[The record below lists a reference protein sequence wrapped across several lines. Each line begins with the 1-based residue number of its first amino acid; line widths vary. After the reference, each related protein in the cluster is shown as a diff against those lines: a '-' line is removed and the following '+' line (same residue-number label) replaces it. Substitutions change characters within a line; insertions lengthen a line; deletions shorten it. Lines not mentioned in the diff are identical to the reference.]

1 MGIFLRDAAQQGCCA
16 RAYMDVFTAF
26 PQKYPHGC
34 AVGWELGGGGALQGL
49 PVLAEAD
56 AGVGCFEHAL
66 ALDDIGGALGK
77 HDGW

>member
-34 AVGWELGGGGALQGL
+34 AGAWILSRGGALQGF
-49 PVLAEAD
+49 PVLAESD
-56 AGVGCFEHAL
+56 AGVGCFEHGI
-66 ALDDIGGALGK
+66 ALDDIGGAFG
-77 HDGW
+77 